1 MTIHDS
7 NTSDRFVAY
16 YRVSTDKQGRSGL
29 GMEAQQK
36 AVEDYV
42 VGVSGFLI
50 APPFIE
56 VESGKKKDRPELIK
70 ALAHAKRHKA
80 ILIVAKLDR
89 LARNVSFVSA
99 LLDSGVDFRA
109 ADMPQANRFMI
120 QIMSA
125 VAEYEA
131 QLISERT
138 KAGLAAR
145 KARGLPM
152 GNPQNLLKGN
162 SPAPAM
168 NRAKAN
174 AVAERMRPVVKAIQD
189 EGVSTVR
196 GICEQLNDR
205 GYITDKG
212 NYWHPTSVSRLL
224 KRLEV

>member
-1 MTIHDS
+1 MS
-7 NTSDRFVAY
+7 NTKPLN
-16 YRVSTDKQGRSGL
+16 YRSLNDLWEADIPERKPMLGTWLTDQHL
-29 GMEAQQK
+29 GMIYAPSG
-36 AVEDYV
+36 
-42 VGVSGFLI
+42 VGKSMF
-50 APPFIE
+50 
-56 VESGKKKDRPELIK
+56 
-70 ALAHAKRHKA
+70 AKRHKA

-174 AVAERMRPVVKAIQD
+174 AVAERMRPVVKAVQD
-189 EGVSTVR
+189 EGISTVR
-196 GICEQLNDR
+196 GICERLNDR
-205 GYITDKG
+205 GYVTDKG
-212 NYWHPTSVSRLL
+212 NHWHPTSVSRLL
-224 KRLEV
+224 KRLEG